1 MRKFLSRHASFA
13 ALAVIV
19 LAVWGGLISEVVRS
33 AELSPR
39 LDIYNADNAIFYAG
53 QLQPQPGCALPNTG
67 CNTPATRPT
76 GGFGAMGM
84 LFSQS
89 GSAAG
94 TTGTGEQTP
103 ATSTYSLPANALD
116 QVGRRVRA
124 TAAFKHAAN
133 TNNCT
138 YKLYFGAEVIS
149 LGTDATSANTGVAQV
164 IAVKTGSSTQE
175 VVNTA
180 NLATADILPVITAAS
195 ETDTSAIVIKATVQ
209 GGTTGADCSIADF
222 FVEYMN

>member
-33 AELSPR
+33 AELSPW

-94 TTGTGEQTP
+94 TTGTGEQFP
-103 ATSTYSLPANALD
+103 ATASYSLPANTLD
-116 QVGRRVRA
+116 LTGRRIRY
-124 TAAFKHAAN
+124 TTIFKHAAN
-133 TNNCT
+133 GNACVFTQ
-138 YKLYFGAEVIS
+138 YFGSESIAGASNTTTGSGARFVTEV
-149 LGTDATSANTGVAQV
+149 
-164 IAVKTGSSTQE
+164 VKTGSNTQE
-175 VVNTA
+175 VSQSGYQITTNVT
-180 NLATADILPVITAAS
+180 PVITAAT
-195 ETDTSAIVIKATVQ
+195 ETDTSAILIRSSVTGA
-209 GGTTGADCSIADF
+209 TTGADCAIADS